1 MLGPAYGYTCGDSG
15 ALVSGMRVCRAVVG
29 QGSSVCVHAQGRV
42 VATAPGGCSCSS
54 FPLQGG
60 GGCSGT
66 DSREPCQ
73 LGSASVKTVG
83 SLAWKAVGVKG
94 HDEGCRGLLLFL
106 PPGGVVPGKAPL
118 VLRRAGLGER
128 AIPVKCLLCFSTWP
142 PLCSALVWVSEAS
155 LVRSGALTGSSSSG
169 QSCSFIVFVVLF
181 WGEVSIAAASSAIL
195 LTSPHSCLFKWVIL

>member
-15 ALVSGMRVCRAVVG
+15 ARVSGMRVCRAVVG
-29 QGSSVCVHAQGRV
+29 QGSSVCVHTHGRV

-60 GGCSGT
+60 GGCSGI

-106 PPGGVVPGKAPL
+106 PPGGGRARESPL
-118 VLRRAGLGER
+118 GAEVCRAGGAGNTGQMLAMLLYMATLVFCARLG
-128 AIPVKCLLCFSTWP
+128 V
-142 PLCSALVWVSEAS
+142 
-155 LVRSGALTGSSSSG
+155 
-169 QSCSFIVFVVLF
+169 
-181 WGEVSIAAASSAIL
+181 
-195 LTSPHSCLFKWVIL
+195 